1 MNRSISI
8 KISFKSG
15 PGNLRTFPISRDR
28 LYATFHL
35 ARDNGR
41 YGLHL
46 FGKIRLAKV
55 EDAFIHVRLFVTEEG
70 AKVHSIQTEK
80 KEEGGKS
87 SFTAIFREKDPLEW
101 FNE

>member
-1 MNRSISI
+1 
-8 KISFKSG
+8 
-15 PGNLRTFPISRDR
+15 LT
-28 LYATFHL
+28 
-35 ARDNGR
+35 RDNGR

-80 KEEGGKS
+80 KEEEGGKS